1 VRLRIVEVRDEGQP
15 FGARRHVPRVVE
27 VHQHGIDIARGHLR
41 PHVRDDDAVR
51 ASKPAVRSSSRS
63 AAITSGWSSA
73 TRTVGWAMPGRPS
86 IAVPGG
92 GGAARW
98 RISPKIGDHPAMW
111 PSVAAARACPDVGR
125 TVPAAHAAR
134 QPFAPATVQAS
145 VTRDSSAHESD
156 LLVVARARGGDT
168 EAFRILVERHSRYL
182 FAVAHRLVG
191 NVEDAQDVVQD
202 TWLKAHRQLAGF
214 ESRADVRT
222 WLTRVAVNCAIDH
235 IRGRRYRELAH
246 DPADLQQGPLSERA
260 VVETPTAD
268 RLLFGVEMQERLASA
283 LTSLTALERAAF
295 MLRHVEG
302 LSIDEIGNALDL
314 RTSATKHCIFRAVRK
329 VRVALASFAGA

>member
-1 VRLRIVEVRDEGQP
+1 MR
-15 FGARRHVPRVVE
+15 
-27 VHQHGIDIARGHLR
+27 
-41 PHVRDDDAVR
+41 
-51 ASKPAVRSSSRS
+51 
-63 AAITSGWSSA
+63 
-73 TRTVGWAMPGRPS
+73 
-86 IAVPGG
+86 
-92 GGAARW
+92 
-98 RISPKIGDHPAMW
+98 
-111 PSVAAARACPDVGR
+111 PSVAAGRECPDVGR
-125 TVPAAHAAR
+125 TVPAAHAAG
-134 QPFAPATVQAS
+134 QPFAPAAVQAS

-168 EAFRILVERHSRYL
+168 DL

-260 VVETPTAD
+260 VVETPAAD

-329 VRVALASFAGA
+329 MRMALASFAGA